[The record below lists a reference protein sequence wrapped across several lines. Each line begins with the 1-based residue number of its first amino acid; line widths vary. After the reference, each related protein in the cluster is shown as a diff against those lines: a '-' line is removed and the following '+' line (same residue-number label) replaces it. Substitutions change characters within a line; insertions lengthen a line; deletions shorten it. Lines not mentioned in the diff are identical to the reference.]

1 MSIVQILSICFAII
15 MLILVIII
23 IVVTIVA
30 QVRKCERRFYR
41 CDLCDGDEL
50 GSYTLIKVKRYWQSW
65 YEDGFVNEKVC
76 ICENCKYSLTAA
88 ARKDRELREEGK

>member
-1 MSIVQILSICFAII
+1 MSIGQILTICFAII
-15 MLILVIII
+15 MFVLVIILM
-23 IVVTIVA
+23 VVSIVA

-65 YEDGFVNEKVC
+65 DEHGFVNEKVC
-76 ICENCKYSLTAA
+76 ICENCQDSLRAA
-88 ARKDRELREEGK
+88 ARKDRELREGE